1 MFIQNNNFFVT
12 FFLSSVLSLSIDTL
26 KKIKTTAYIF
36 YNFKWF
42 KLKKKAILMLEYF
55 LFYAENSS

>member
-42 KLKKKAILMLEYF
+42 KLKKRLF
-55 LFYAENSS
+55 LC

>member
-42 KLKKKAILMLEYF
+42 KLKKGYSYVRVFFILCGK
-55 LFYAENSS
+55 